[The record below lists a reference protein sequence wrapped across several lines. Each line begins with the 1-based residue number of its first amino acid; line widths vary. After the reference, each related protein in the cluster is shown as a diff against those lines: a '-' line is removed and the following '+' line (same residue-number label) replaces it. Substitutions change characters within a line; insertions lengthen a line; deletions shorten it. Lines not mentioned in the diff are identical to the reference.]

1 MNGMTHGD
9 LADLMRDEVN
19 AEEGARLHDAL
30 ELIYTSRQ
38 WKRLITDSYDGF
50 TIPMD
55 GENAL
60 TLKYI
65 AQALVGIG
73 LELRALRMGDPP
85 IIGTTDDY

>member
-1 MNGMTHGD
+1 MNGMTNGD
-9 LADLMRDEVN
+9 LADLMRDEAN
-19 AEEGARLHDAL
+19 AEEGARLHD
-30 ELIYTSRQ
+30 EQEVVYTPRQ
-38 WKRLITDSYDGF
+38 WKRLITGSHDKF

-55 GENAL
+55 GENAV
-60 TLKYI
+60 TLKHI